1 MMIEPVKPDQNQSAT
16 AQVRDSTKVLYDE
29 EDFKSRLWDEYKL
42 LQDKIDKI
50 GAFRF
55 TIKGWS
61 ITAVIAASAA
71 GSGKGLS
78 TVCTISLG
86 LVLMLVFFFLLEHE
100 QVRWSRLFGN
110 RADGLKMLSRKSVEA
125 KGRRSARAFP
135 VPYTAH
141 ELVLAGHRKGFFDR
155 NPEAREPR
163 DPSKEREDKWHSLR
177 QAHVA
182 FLLSS
187 HSLSHSP
194 LVASPPRHSRS
205 VERVQGQSDSG
216 FGQNKQWLNN
226 QQHCAVQAGGF
237 LRKSPRD
244 WKR

>member
-110 RADGLKMLSRKSVEA
+110 RAGRLEDAFKKISRG
-125 KGRRSARAFP
+125 KGQEVCRAFP

-182 FLLSS
+182 FYVLLI
-187 HSLSHSP
+187 LLAILP
-194 LVASPPRHSRS
+194 LLPHHRAIRAQWR
-205 VERVQGQSDSG
+205 EFRDRVIQVLG
-216 FGQNKQWLNN
+216 KINN
-226 QQHCAVQAGGF
+226 G
-237 LRKSPRD
+237 
-244 WKR
+244 